1 MSLVNKSEVKDHLSP
16 RDSTKIH
23 LCEPVSQPDATGFSG
38 AESEAIN
45 TNPSVFAK
53 DFVAEHSS
61 SGTAVAQGN
70 RLISSFGS
78 QAPAIS
84 KSVRS

>member
-1 MSLVNKSEVKDHLSP
+1 MSLVKRSDVKDHLSV

-38 AESEAIN
+38 VEADASLA
-45 TNPSVFAK
+45 NPSDFAK

-61 SGTAVAQGN
+61 SGTAAAQGN

-78 QAPAIS
+78 QEPAKS
-84 KSVRS
+84 KSVQA